1 VYSSVDAVRK
11 AAPGGVVDGSGKA
24 LYKSNFEA
32 LRKERANARLVGI
45 RAKKA
50 KEAAEKDAAAAKK
63 ASKAGGDDE

>member
-1 VYSSVDAVRK
+1 MYASVDAARK
-11 AAPGGVVDGSGKA
+11 SAPGGVTDATGKA

-50 KEAAEKDAAAAKK
+50 KEAADKDAAAAKK
-63 ASKAGGDDE
+63 ASKAGDDE